1 MDKIGL
7 QLLACLRAYRA
18 NEQAEIIEFFCP
30 EEWQLLYRFSGDHKL
45 VPVVYETLRGHGNF
59 CKEDLSLKASWKQTT
74 ILQAA
79 GQASRTQ
86 RLLAVTQ
93 ALDETGVTY
102 ALVKG
107 ALCRQLY
114 SQPDLRPSGD
124 EDLFISQDQRKTCS
138 DIFSAL
144 GFTPFSPKEEDSVDH
159 WQDPITGLH
168 IELHT
173 ALFDS
178 GWAAEDILNPW
189 LSQRLQRTV
198 EVPVEQRTVRT
209 LDPTAHFVFLL
220 AHALK
225 HFIAGGFGAR
235 TLCDIVTFAQHYDGQ
250 IRKEEVYALLDRIHG
265 RVFFD
270 QLLAIGKDHLAFDY
284 ENLGWTLSGPADYND
299 LLEDMLD
306 AGIYG
311 QTSMDRRHSGALA
324 LESVRSGQQK
334 NSLGSAL
341 FPSAQR
347 LTGRYPILKKHPAL
361 LPAIWVHRA
370 GAYGLELLRSRGKG
384 NSPLTTVSLGKQR
397 TEMMVK
403 YGIIPQT
410 ETKN

>member
-1 MDKIGL
+1 MDKLGL
-7 QLLACLRAYRA
+7 QLLSCLCAYRLDSP
-18 NEQAEIIEFFCP
+18 AENTESFSA
-30 EEWQLLYRFSGDHKL
+30 EDWQNLYQISNDHKL
-45 VPVVYETLRGHGNF
+45 IPVVYDTLRNCSGF
-59 CKEDLSLKASWKQTT
+59 CKEDESLKALWKQMT
-74 ILQAA
+74 IMQAV

-86 RLLAVTQ
+86 RLLTVTQ
-93 ALDETGVTY
+93 ALDDAGITY
-102 ALVKG
+102 VLVKG

-114 SQPDLRPSGD
+114 RQPDLRPSGD
-124 EDLFISQDQRKTCS
+124 EDLFIPKAQRQQCGE
-138 DIFSAL
+138 IFSNL
-144 GFTPFSPKEEDSVDH
+144 GFSPISHREEASVDH
-159 WQDPITGLH
+159 WQDALSGLH

-178 GWAAEDILNPW
+178 GWAAEEILNPW
-189 LSQRLQRTV
+189 LCQALEET
-198 EVPVEQRTVRT
+198 EDAPVEHCTVRT
-209 LDPTAHFVFLL
+209 LNPTAHFVFLL

-225 HFIAGGFGAR
+225 HFISGGFGAR
-235 TLCDIVTFAQHYDGQ
+235 TLCDIIAFAEANDSR
-250 IRKEEVYALLDRIHG
+250 IEKETVYRLLDQIHG
-265 RVFFD
+265 RIFFD
-270 QLLAIGKDHLAFDY
+270 QLLAIGKDYLAFDY
-284 ENLGWTLSGPADYND
+284 EAMNWILSAPADYTD

-311 QTSMDRRHSGALA
+311 QTTMDRRHSGALA
-324 LESVRSGQQK
+324 LETVRSGQQK

-347 LTGRYPILKKHPAL
+347 LTGRYPVLKKYPVL
-361 LPAIWVHRA
+361 LPAVWVHRA

-384 NSPLTTVSLGKQR
+384 NSPLKTVSLGKQR